1 MCITY
6 STIFG
11 GENPLR
17 VAIYSRVSTSKQ
29 DQYAAMT
36 KADKVTHTAKSKAD
50 KVSHVT
56 KTGEENLMDLI
67 NTPLSKAVDW

>member
-1 MCITY
+1 
-6 STIFG
+6 
-11 GENPLR
+11 
-17 VAIYSRVSTSKQ
+17 
-29 DQYAAMT
+29 MT